1 MGRVRLP
8 GNHSVVIISEL
19 TECTVLAMLAA
30 ALWLFWLVNNLVS
43 DRNIA
48 ATSIFGQDTCVKR
61 MNPLSLTSYVQNRSH
76 SYHH

>member
-30 ALWLFWLVNNLVS
+30 ALWLFWLVNNT
-43 DRNIA
+43 A
-48 ATSIFGQDTCVKR
+48 ATIGTFIKFGQDTRAKG
-61 MNPLSLTSYVQNRSH
+61 
-76 SYHH
+76 